1 MELIIILIA
10 IVLIVIAYLVGN
22 KIGTLRVEK
31 LIDEKVKA
39 ARLDAANRSRAVL
52 QGQFS
57 EQLAPFMPNF
67 PFNPSDCRFIGKPID
82 LLVFKGM
89 DDKQIEEVVFVEV
102 KTGNSKLSQQEKN
115 LKEAIEKKKVSWFEY
130 RKN

>member
-1 MELIIILIA
+1 MELLIILIA
-10 IVLIVIAYLVGN
+10 VVLIIIAYYVGS
-22 KIGTLRVEK
+22 KIGSLKVEK
-31 LIDEKVKA
+31 TIDEKVKA

-57 EQLAPFMPNF
+57 EQLAPYMPDF

-89 DDKQIEEVVFVEV
+89 DNKEIEEVVFVEV
-102 KTGNSKLSQQEKN
+102 KTGNSKLNQQEKN
-115 LKEAIEKKKVSWFEY
+115 LKKAIENKKVSWFEY
-130 RKN
+130 RR

>member
-10 IVLIVIAYLVGN
+10 VVLIIIAYYVGS
-22 KIGTLRVEK
+22 KIGSLKVEK
-31 LIDEKVKA
+31 TIDEKVKA

-57 EQLAPFMPNF
+57 EQLAPYMPDF
-67 PFNPSDCRFIGKPID
+67 PFNPSDCRFIGKPVD

-89 DDKQIEEVVFVEV
+89 DNKQIEEVIFVEV
-102 KTGNSKLSQQEKN
+102 KTGNSKLNQQEKN
-115 LKEAIEKKKVSWFEY
+115 LKKAIENKRVSWFEY
-130 RKN
+130 RK

>member
-1 MELIIILIA
+1 MELLIILISIVLIII
-10 IVLIVIAYLVGN
+10 AYYVGN
-22 KIGTLRVEK
+22 KIGALKVEK
-31 LIDEKVKA
+31 TIDEKVKA

-57 EQLAPFMPNF
+57 EQLAPYMPDF

-89 DDKQIEEVVFVEV
+89 DNKEIEEVVFVEV
-102 KTGNSKLSQQEKN
+102 KTGNSKLNQQEKN
-115 LKEAIEKKKVSWFEY
+115 LKRAIENKKVSWFEY
-130 RKN
+130 RR

>member
-1 MELIIILIA
+1 MELIIISIA
-10 IVLIVIAYLVGN
+10 IILIVIAYVVGN
-22 KIGTLRVEK
+22 KIGALKVEK
-31 LIDEKVKA
+31 TIDDKVKA

-57 EQLAPFMPNF
+57 EQLAPYMPDF

-89 DDKQIEEVVFVEV
+89 DDKEIEEVVFVEV
-102 KTGNSKLSQQEKN
+102 KTGNSKLNQQEKN
-115 LKEAIEKKKVSWFEY
+115 LKKAIQNKRVSWFEY
-130 RKN
+130 RK